1 VIVDS
6 PQDAREG
13 FCKIVPPW
21 SASSQGKFMVVYPL
35 PWDIQTSAIYQN
47 SAGIPIAA
55 NLVVAN
61 AAIRPSLGRNLSACG
76 AAATCNANVTVPLI
90 APNTLFA
97 PRLQQVDLRL
107 SRLFRFGA
115 NARLRANID
124 IYNVF
129 NASNVLNMNPTY
141 GATWQNVTQILSGRL
156 FRLGAQYDF

>member
-1 VIVDS
+1 
-6 PQDAREG
+6 
-13 FCKIVPPW
+13 
-21 SASSQGKFMVVYPL
+21 
-35 PWDIQTSAIYQN
+35 
-47 SAGIPIAA
+47 
-55 NLVVAN
+55 
-61 AAIRPSLGRNLSACG
+61 
-76 AAATCNANVTVPLI
+76 VPLI

-124 IYNVF
+124 IYNAF